1 MYLDTYENGVV
12 FVLNRELLASHILT
26 HFPQLGPV
34 SCVRKVGVQFVIRD
48 CVLVEV

>member
-1 MYLDTYENGVV
+1 MSVLD
-12 FVLNRELLASHILT
+12 RELLASHILT

-34 SCVRKVGVQFVIRD
+34 ISVRKVSVQFVIRD